1 MIPTDQQL
9 IDFVIR
15 EARLIDQ
22 HRFEE
27 WLDLFAEDGFYW
39 MPLGMGPDRSAA
51 DDLADVRG

>member
-1 MIPTDQQL
+1 MSAPTDQEL

-27 WLDLFAEDGFYW
+27 WLDLFAEDG
-39 MPLGMGPDRSAA
+39 LLLDAAGMGPDRPAA
-51 DDLADVRG
+51 RRPR

>member
-1 MIPTDQQL
+1 MTAPTDQQL

-15 EARLIDQ
+15 ETRLIDQ

-39 MPLGMGPDRSAA
+39 MPL
-51 DDLADVRG
+51 